1 MDKLSEFPSDASNFN
16 FLISHNELPN
26 SSHVYDLILSKLENV
41 DAALSE
47 AAFYHFKTPGK
58 MLRAKMA
65 MQSASLAGIDSSI
78 ALLWSAAVEVLHNAS
93 LIHDDICDG
102 DQQRRGRPSLW
113 VKFGQDTALTLGDWL
128 IALSFDLASEAAEMS
143 NTPRLV
149 GILAR
154 HMATTIAGQAM
165 EFRWN
170 SAQSWE
176 VYLKIA
182 ADKTAPLLTAPIH
195 GVTLMSRVSG
205 LGYAISGYFCDLG
218 KAYQIANDIL
228 NFKGIDGA
236 ELIAG
241 DLARRA
247 PNAVTVSFVE
257 SLNSD
262 DYKKFIAWYNHSDNK
277 DLKLWRDKVFSSKAI
292 ETASLRMLKI
302 LNLAERNI
310 NTLPSSAQEAVVPV
324 HSIIK
329 QVCKLSA

>member
-1 MDKLSEFPSDASNFN
+1 MDKLSAFSSEAFNFKGLVTQNEFPNAN
-16 FLISHNELPN
+16 
-26 SSHVYDLILSKLENV
+26 HVHDLILNRLENV
-41 DAALSE
+41 DASLSE
-47 AAFYHFKTPGK
+47 AAFYHFETPGK

-65 MQSASLAGIDSSI
+65 IQSASLAEIDTSI
-78 ALLWSAAVEVLHNAS
+78 SLLWAAAVEVLHNAS

-102 DQQRRGRPSLW
+102 DKQRRGRSSIW

-128 IALSFDLASEAAEMS
+128 IALSFELASEAAEMS

-154 HMATTIAGQAM
+154 HMATTTAGQAM
-165 EFRWN
+165 EFRWD
-170 SAQSWE
+170 STQSWD

-195 GVTLMSRVSG
+195 GVTLMTGTSG
-205 LGYAISGYFCDLG
+205 LGFAISGYFCDLG

-228 NFKGIDGA
+228 NFKGTDGA
-236 ELIAG
+236 KLIAG

-262 DYKKFIAWYNHSDNK
+262 DYNEFITWYNNSDNK
-277 DLKLWRDKVFSSKAI
+277 DLELWRDKVLSSKAI
-292 ETASLRMLKI
+292 ETASVRMLKI
-302 LNLAERNI
+302 LNAAERNI
-310 NTLPSSAQEAVVPV
+310 NTLPSSALEAVVPV
-324 HSIIK
+324 HTIIK
-329 QVCKLSA
+329 RACALSA

>member
-1 MDKLSEFPSDASNFN
+1 MDKLSAFSSKAFNFN
-16 FLISHNELPN
+16 GLITHNELP
-26 SSHVYDLILSKLENV
+26 SATHVHDLILNRLENV
-41 DAALSE
+41 DASLSE
-47 AAFYHFKTPGK
+47 AAFYHFETPGK

-65 MQSASLAGIDSSI
+65 IQSASLADIDTSI
-78 ALLWSAAVEVLHNAS
+78 SLLWAAAVEVLHNAS

-102 DQQRRGRPSLW
+102 DKQRRGRSSIW

-128 IALSFDLASEAAEMS
+128 IALSFELASEAAEMS

-154 HMATTIAGQAM
+154 HMATATAGQAM
-165 EFRWN
+165 EFRWG
-170 SAQSWE
+170 STQSWD

-195 GVTLMSRVSG
+195 GVTLMSGTSG
-205 LGYAISGYFCDLG
+205 LGFTISGYFCDLG

-228 NFKGIDGA
+228 NFKGTDGA
-236 ELIAG
+236 KLIAG

-262 DYKKFIAWYNHSDNK
+262 DYNEFTTWYNNPDTK
-277 DLKLWRDKVFSSKAI
+277 GLELWRDKVLSSKAI
-292 ETASLRMLKI
+292 ETASVRMLKI
-302 LNLAERNI
+302 LNVAERNI
-310 NTLPSSAQEAVVPV
+310 NTLPSSALEAVVPV
-324 HSIIK
+324 HTIIK
-329 QVCKLSA
+329 RVCALSA

>member
-1 MDKLSEFPSDASNFN
+1 MDKLSAFSSEAFNFKGLVTQNEFPNAN
-16 FLISHNELPN
+16 
-26 SSHVYDLILSKLENV
+26 HVHDLILNRLENV
-41 DAALSE
+41 DASLSE

-65 MQSASLAGIDSSI
+65 IQSASLAEIDTSI
-78 ALLWSAAVEVLHNAS
+78 SLLWAAAVEVLHNAS

-102 DQQRRGRPSLW
+102 DKQRRGRSSIW

-128 IALSFDLASEAAEMS
+128 IALSFELASEAAEMS

-154 HMATTIAGQAM
+154 HMATTTAGQAM
-165 EFRWN
+165 EFRWD
-170 SAQSWE
+170 STQSWD

-195 GVTLMSRVSG
+195 GVTLMSGTSG
-205 LGYAISGYFCDLG
+205 LGFAISGYFCDLG

-228 NFKGIDGA
+228 NFKGTDWA
-236 ELIAG
+236 KLIAG

-257 SLNSD
+257 SLISD
-262 DYKKFIAWYNHSDNK
+262 DYNEFITWYNNSDNK
-277 DLKLWRDKVFSSKAI
+277 DLELWRDKILSSKAI
-292 ETASLRMLKI
+292 ETASVRMLKI
-302 LNLAERNI
+302 LNAAERNI
-310 NTLPSSAQEAVVPV
+310 NTLPSSALEAVVPV
-324 HSIIK
+324 HTIIK
-329 QVCKLSA
+329 RVCALSA

>member
-1 MDKLSEFPSDASNFN
+1 MDKLSAFSSEAFNFKGLITQNEFPSAN
-16 FLISHNELPN
+16 
-26 SSHVYDLILSKLENV
+26 HVHDLILNRLENV
-41 DAALSE
+41 DASLSE
-47 AAFYHFKTPGK
+47 AAFYHFETPGK

-65 MQSASLAGIDSSI
+65 IQSASLAEIDTSI
-78 ALLWSAAVEVLHNAS
+78 SLLWAAAVEVLHNAS

-102 DQQRRGRPSLW
+102 DKQRRGRSSIW

-128 IALSFDLASEAAEMS
+128 IALSFELASEAAEMS

-154 HMATTIAGQAM
+154 HMATTTAGQAM
-165 EFRWN
+165 EFRWD
-170 SAQSWE
+170 STQSWD

-195 GVTLMSRVSG
+195 GVTLMSGTSG
-205 LGYAISGYFCDLG
+205 LGFAISGYFCDLG

-228 NFKGIDGA
+228 NFKGTDGA
-236 ELIAG
+236 KLIAG

-262 DYKKFIAWYNHSDNK
+262 DYNEFITWYNNSDNK
-277 DLKLWRDKVFSSKAI
+277 DLELWRDKVLSSKAI
-292 ETASLRMLKI
+292 ETASVRMLKI
-302 LNLAERNI
+302 LNVAERNI
-310 NTLPSSAQEAVVPV
+310 NTLPSSALEAVVPV
-324 HSIIK
+324 HTIIK
-329 QVCKLSA
+329 RACALSA

>member
-1 MDKLSEFPSDASNFN
+1 MDKLSAFSSKAFN
-16 FLISHNELPN
+16 FKGLITHNELP
-26 SSHVYDLILSKLENV
+26 SATHVHDLILKRLKNV
-41 DAALSE
+41 DASLSE
-47 AAFYHFKTPGK
+47 AAFYHFETTGK

-65 MQSASLAGIDSSI
+65 IRSASLAEIDTSI
-78 ALLWSAAVEVLHNAS
+78 SLLWAAAVEVLHNAS

-102 DQQRRGRPSLW
+102 DKQRRGRSSIW

-128 IALSFDLASEAAEMS
+128 IALSFELASEAAEMS

-154 HMATTIAGQAM
+154 HMATATAGQAM
-165 EFRWN
+165 EFRWD
-170 SAQSWE
+170 STQSWD

-195 GVTLMSRVSG
+195 GVTLMSGTSG
-205 LGYAISGYFCDLG
+205 LGFAISGYFGDLG

-228 NFKGIDGA
+228 NFKGTDGA
-236 ELIAG
+236 KLIAG

-262 DYKKFIAWYNHSDNK
+262 DYNEFTTWYNNPDTK
-277 DLKLWRDKVFSSKAI
+277 GLELWRDKVLSSKAI
-292 ETASLRMLKI
+292 ETASARMLKI
-302 LNLAERNI
+302 LNVAERNI
-310 NTLPSSAQEAVVPV
+310 NTLPSSTLEAVVPV
-324 HSIIK
+324 HTIIK
-329 QVCKLSA
+329 RVCALSA

>member
-1 MDKLSEFPSDASNFN
+1 MDKLSAFSSEAFNFKGLVAQNEFPNAN
-16 FLISHNELPN
+16 
-26 SSHVYDLILSKLENV
+26 HVHDLILNRLENV
-41 DAALSE
+41 DASLSE
-47 AAFYHFKTPGK
+47 AAFYHFETPGK

-65 MQSASLAGIDSSI
+65 IQSASLAEIDTSI
-78 ALLWSAAVEVLHNAS
+78 SLLWAAAVEVLHNAS

-102 DQQRRGRPSLW
+102 DKQRRGRSSIW

-128 IALSFDLASEAAEMS
+128 IALSFELASEAAEMS

-154 HMATTIAGQAM
+154 HMATTTAGQAM
-165 EFRWN
+165 EFRWD
-170 SAQSWE
+170 STQSWD

-195 GVTLMSRVSG
+195 GVTLMSGTSG
-205 LGYAISGYFCDLG
+205 LGFAISGYFCDLG

-228 NFKGIDGA
+228 NFKGTDGA
-236 ELIAG
+236 KLIAG

-262 DYKKFIAWYNHSDNK
+262 DYNEFTTWYNNPDTK
-277 DLKLWRDKVFSSKAI
+277 GLELWRDKVLSSKAI
-292 ETASLRMLKI
+292 ETASARMLKI
-302 LNLAERNI
+302 LNVAERNI
-310 NTLPSSAQEAVVPV
+310 NTLPSSTLEAVVPV
-324 HSIIK
+324 HTIIK
-329 QVCKLSA
+329 RVCALSA

>member
-1 MDKLSEFPSDASNFN
+1 MDKLSAFSSEAFNFKGLVAQNEFPNAN
-16 FLISHNELPN
+16 
-26 SSHVYDLILSKLENV
+26 HVHDLILNRLENV
-41 DAALSE
+41 DASLSE
-47 AAFYHFKTPGK
+47 AAFYHFETPGK

-65 MQSASLAGIDSSI
+65 IQSASLAEIDTSI
-78 ALLWSAAVEVLHNAS
+78 SLLWAAAVEVLHNAS

-102 DQQRRGRPSLW
+102 DKQRRGRSSIW

-128 IALSFDLASEAAEMS
+128 IALSFELASEAAEMS

-154 HMATTIAGQAM
+154 HMATTTAGQAM
-165 EFRWN
+165 EFRWD
-170 SAQSWE
+170 STQSWD

-195 GVTLMSRVSG
+195 GVTLMSGTSG
-205 LGYAISGYFCDLG
+205 LGFAISGYFCDLG

-228 NFKGIDGA
+228 NFKGTDGA
-236 ELIAG
+236 KLIAG

-262 DYKKFIAWYNHSDNK
+262 DYNEFITWYNNSDNK
-277 DLKLWRDKVFSSKAI
+277 DLKLWRNKVLSSKAI
-292 ETASLRMLKI
+292 ETASIRMLKI
-302 LNLAERNI
+302 LNVAERNI
-310 NTLPSSAQEAVVPV
+310 NTLPSSALEAVVPV
-324 HSIIK
+324 HTIIK
-329 QVCKLSA
+329 RVCALSA

>member
-1 MDKLSEFPSDASNFN
+1 MDKLSAFSSEAFNFKGLVAQNEFPNAN
-16 FLISHNELPN
+16 
-26 SSHVYDLILSKLENV
+26 HVHDLILNRLENV
-41 DAALSE
+41 DASLSE
-47 AAFYHFKTPGK
+47 AAFYHFETPGK

-65 MQSASLAGIDSSI
+65 IQSASLAEIDTSI
-78 ALLWSAAVEVLHNAS
+78 SLLWAAAVEVLHNAS

-102 DQQRRGRPSLW
+102 DKQRRGRSSIW

-128 IALSFDLASEAAEMS
+128 IALSFELASEAAEMS

-154 HMATTIAGQAM
+154 HMATTTAGQAM
-165 EFRWN
+165 EFRWD
-170 SAQSWE
+170 STQSWD

-195 GVTLMSRVSG
+195 GVTLMSGTSG
-205 LGYAISGYFCDLG
+205 LGFAISGYFCDLG

-228 NFKGIDGA
+228 NFKGTDGA
-236 ELIAG
+236 KLIAG

-262 DYKKFIAWYNHSDNK
+262 DNNEFITWYNNSDNK
-277 DLKLWRDKVFSSKAI
+277 DLELWRDKVLSSKAI
-292 ETASLRMLKI
+292 ETASVRMLKI
-302 LNLAERNI
+302 LNAAERNI
-310 NTLPSSAQEAVVPV
+310 NTLPSSALEAVVPV
-324 HSIIK
+324 HTIIK
-329 QVCKLSA
+329 RVCALSA